1 MKCVITVVVLNI
13 FPLEFV
19 NFGKFTFLGWNF
31 SSFCVCVCVCVIN
44 GLHWLAYNVSIVKHV
59 DFSLLTSE

>member
-31 SSFCVCVCVCVIN
+31 SSFCVCVCVIN

-59 DFSLLTSE
+59 LLTSE